1 MKELIRTNDI
11 VLISWIRSVL
21 TDSCIKSY
29 TLDEQM
35 SVLEGSANA
44 IARRIMVDDEDYND
58 AVQVLNGAQS
68 EIDGQA
74 FFEK

>member
-1 MKELIRTNDI
+1 MKELIRTNDL
-11 VLISWIRSVL
+11 VLISWILSVL
-21 TDSCIKSY
+21 THSCIKSY

-44 IARRIMVDDEDYND
+44 IARRIMVDDEDYDD
-58 AVQVLNGAQS
+58 AVHILNGAHS

>member
-1 MKELIRTNDI
+1 MKELIRTNDL
-11 VLISWIRSVL
+11 VLISWILSVL
-21 TDSCIKSY
+21 THSCIKSY

-44 IARRIMVDDEDYND
+44 IARRIMVDDEDYDD
-58 AVQVLNGAQS
+58 AVRILNRAHS